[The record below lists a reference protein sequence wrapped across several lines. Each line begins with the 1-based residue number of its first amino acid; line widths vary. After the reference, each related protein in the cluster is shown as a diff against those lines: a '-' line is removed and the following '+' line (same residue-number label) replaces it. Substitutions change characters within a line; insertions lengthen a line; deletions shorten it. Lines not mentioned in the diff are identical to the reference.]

1 MWLPESIYEKI
12 PQFWFLAGLFFIFV
26 GLYLGFAFAPT
37 VWYIGLGI
45 TCCLTGVAIFTVRQR
60 YRQKS
65 QPAHRVIEADG

>member
-26 GLYLGFAFAPT
+26 GLYLGFAFEPT

-45 TCCLTGVAIFTVRQR
+45 MCCLAGVAIFSVRQR

-65 QPAHRVIEADG
+65 PSANQSIEVDS